1 MTKQQGKIVSTTI
14 SVGSAGNITVYKP
27 DLSERQIT
35 AQSIEAVS
43 EVVNLV
49 YSSLTDFLFDSV
61 FAAQEVAYAL
71 RAEWDECT
79 GVKIPDL
86 ELEAFRAAISLANT
100 QWCYVGDSEPILRT
114 EPLNDWTQEVLAE
127 LNRLRITIPVSRAEV
142 YWAISDWKGCQ
153 SAESI
158 SQGLSFSKST
168 VQGHLSALEKAG
180 AIRGEGRPKQY
191 SIAQDCPQKYFSE
204 LQSLADIA
212 RTTRCYWRSQA
223 IA

>member
-1 MTKQQGKIVSTTI
+1 MTKQQGKIVLAGFSMG
-14 SVGSAGNITVYKP
+14 SVGNITVYKP

-43 EVVNLV
+43 EVVRLV
-49 YSSLTDFLFDSV
+49 YPSSTDFLFDSV
-61 FAAQEVAYAL
+61 FAAQEVAYSL
-71 RAEWDECT
+71 RAHWDGCT

-86 ELEAFRAAISLANT
+86 ELEAFRAATSLASG
-100 QWCYVGDSEPILRT
+100 QWCNVGDSEPILRV
-114 EPLNDWTQEVLAE
+114 EPLNDWTQDVITD
-127 LNRLRITIPVSRAEV
+127 LNRLKPTFSVSRAEV
-142 YWAISDWKGCQ
+142 YWAIADWKGSQ

-180 AIRGEGRPKQY
+180 AICGVGRPKQY
-191 SIAQDCPQKYFSE
+191 SIAQDCPQQYLSQ

-223 IA
+223 SA